1 MKFNLLV
8 NRFAVFLGLSIILGA
23 CGPSKEK
30 ESTGDEFS
38 EAEKS
43 MKEQIT
49 DVVYN
54 IPSPTEI
61 PYLLAATGAEFNAS
75 LINDK
80 KKASGY
86 GSKSETAALNLGVY
100 TADIGY
106 LASYEKTQ
114 ESIDYINTC
123 KTLADNLGILGSFDV
138 DVLKKFEANVA
149 NKDSLASLL
158 NATMKKA
165 DKFLKDDSRN
175 KFAALIVTGSFVEGL
190 YISTGLIKSYPKD
203 LLSAKDRNLVL
214 TPLMSIVHNQK
225 KSVGELINV
234 LSAVDQNEPVATIV
248 SDLKALKASYD
259 ALNIEEQIKNNR
271 GDLALSDKNLAD
283 ITARIEKL
291 RSDIVK

>member
-1 MKFNLLV
+1 MKSTAKSFLVILLA
-8 NRFAVFLGLSIILGA
+8 FAVALTA

-30 ESTGDEFS
+30 KEDGSEEFS

-61 PYLLAATGAEFNAS
+61 PYLLAATGAEYNSS

-80 KKASGY
+80 KKAAGY
-86 GSKSETAALNLGVY
+86 GAKTETAALNLGIY

-123 KTLADNLGILGSFDV
+123 KTLADNLGVMGSFDV
-138 DVLKKFEANVA
+138 EILKKFEANVA

-165 DKFLKDDSRN
+165 DKFLKDGSRN
-175 KFAALIVTGSFVEGL
+175 ELAALIVTGSFVEGL
-190 YISTGLIKSYPKD
+190 YISTGLIKTYPKD

-214 TPLMSIVHNQK
+214 TPLMSIVLKQK
-225 KSVGELINV
+225 NSVGELLNILGTV
-234 LSAVDQNEPVATIV
+234 KQTEPVTTIIT
-248 SDLKALKASYD
+248 DLKALKASYD

-283 ITARIEKL
+283 ITKTVEKL
-291 RSDIVK
+291 RTDIVK

>member
-1 MKFNLLV
+1 MRLSP
-8 NRFAVFLGLSIILGA
+8 NRFLLTIFALTTVLVA

-30 ESTGDEFS
+30 SSGSDEFS

-61 PYLLAATGAEFNAS
+61 PYLLAATGAEYNAS

-80 KKASGY
+80 KKVSGY
-86 GSKSETAALNLGVY
+86 GSKTETAALNLGVY

-106 LASYEKTQ
+106 LASYDKTQ
-114 ESIDYINTC
+114 DAIEYINAC
-123 KTLADNLGILGSFDV
+123 KTLADNLGVMGSFDV

-158 NATMKKA
+158 NATMRKA

-175 KFAALIVTGSFVEGL
+175 KLAALIVTGSFVEGL
-190 YISTGLIKSYPKD
+190 YISTGLIKTYPKD
-203 LLSAKDRNLVL
+203 LLSAKDRNLIL
-214 TPLMSIVHNQK
+214 TPLMSIVLKQK
-225 KSVGELINV
+225 KSVGELLTV
-234 LSAVDQNEPVATIV
+234 LSTVEQAEPITTLVA
-248 SDLKALKASYD
+248 DLQALKASYD

-283 ITARIEKL
+283 ITARVEKL
-291 RSDIVK
+291 RADIVK